1 VVALYPT
8 DPSECYT
15 LTIEAFNLAEELRAP
30 VFLVMDK
37 ELSMTRERVDL
48 SRLEKPAVID
58 RSAPVP
64 HDYAISPDE
73 PFQSYAFLD
82 PGDVPP
88 FSAIGGERITRYT
101 TSTHDHQGRLT
112 TDPAIVQRFID
123 HLVSK
128 IEKRK
133 DRLCR
138 VSADLADGADLLVI
152 SFGITARSA
161 REAVK
166 MARERGSR
174 VSHLM
179 IHSIWPVPETAIRS
193 AARGVRRVVVPE
205 LNTGQYVLEVQ
216 RVIGSG
222 AEVVGV
228 HKMDTTLLSPEAILD
243 RLI

>member
-1 VVALYPT
+1 
-8 DPSECYT
+8 
-15 LTIEAFNLAEELRAP
+15 
-30 VFLVMDK
+30 
-37 ELSMTRERVDL
+37 
-48 SRLEKPAVID
+48 
-58 RSAPVP
+58 
-64 HDYAISPDE
+64 
-73 PFQSYAFLD
+73 LD

-166 MARERGSR
+166 MARERGRR

-222 AEVVGV
+222 AEVVGG
-228 HKMDTTLLSPEAILD
+228 HKMDTTLLSPGAILD